1 METGYQTNR
10 SLYRAAFALSVFTIV
25 YNLAEGAISTFFGYE
40 DEALTLFGFGLDSFI
55 ETISALGVAHMI
67 IRIRQN
73 PNSSRDR
80 FEITALKITGYSFY
94 ALCALLALMATMR
107 VIDGKQP
114 ESTFWGIVVSSVSI
128 AVMLLIIYWKTLLG
142 KKLYSSPLVAD
153 ANCAKVCVYMSIV
166 LLISSFLYEQ
176 FGIPYVDIAGTGGL
190 IYFSIKEGREC
201 FDKAK
206 GIATC
211 NCSEV
216 EGTPSCG

>member
-1 METGYQTNR
+1 MKIGYQTNKQ
-10 SLYRAAFALSVFTIV
+10 LYHAAFALSVFTIV
-25 YNLAEGAISTFFGYE
+25 YNIAEGIISTYFGYE

-73 PNSSRDR
+73 PNSSRNR

-94 ALCALLALMATMR
+94 TLCALLTLMAATR
-107 VIDGKQP
+107 VINGKQP

-128 AVMLLIIYWKTLLG
+128 AVMLLIIYWKTALG
-142 KKLYSSPLVAD
+142 KKLHSSPLVAD

-166 LLISSFLYEQ
+166 LLVASFLYEQ

-190 IYFSIKEGREC
+190 IYFSMKEGKEC

-211 NCSEV
+211 GCSE
-216 EGTPSCG
+216 TKTCKSNI